1 MNLVDVRDT
10 AGGHWLACERGQ
22 AGERYI
28 LGCENL
34 SLAAILGKL
43 AQITGRRAPSIKLPY
58 WVAYAAGL
66 VTTGWARVTGNPPL
80 APLEAVRMARKHMF
94 VSYEKAKRELGFEPS
109 PVDGA
114 LRRAVEWFQANGY
127 C

>member
-1 MNLVDVRDT
+1 MVFAIVSTDLSRAVRKSFT
-10 AGGHWLACERGQ
+10 C
-22 AGERYI
+22 
-28 LGCENL
+28 
-34 SLAAILGKL
+34 
-43 AQITGRRAPSIKLPY
+43 P
-58 WVAYAAGL
+58 
-66 VTTGWARVTGNPPL
+66 TTGWARVTGTPPL

-109 PVDGA
+109 PVEGA